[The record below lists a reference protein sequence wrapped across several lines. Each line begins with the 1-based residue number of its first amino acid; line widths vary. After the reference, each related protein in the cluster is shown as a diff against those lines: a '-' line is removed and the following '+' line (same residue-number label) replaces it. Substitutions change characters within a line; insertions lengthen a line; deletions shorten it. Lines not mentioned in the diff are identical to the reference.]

1 MGLNRQAFWA
11 RSNQLVIIPVS
22 EANLKNLNDVTEKAM
37 VSLTHSKGFASPVS
51 KISDRFIVL
60 DVEKEQRHLIFVHR
74 VDYRPG
80 FQSSIG
86 KVVKFSKWC
95 YAPCRA
101 KELRLATPS
110 YFRDEESLPP
120 GIGDRYDST
129 LRKDASPW
137 MRNRSLNNSVK
148 AEFTFSSSSEPW
160 VYCTSHILS
169 SRSLR
174 DLTAEFSDEYG
185 YDATTQIKNVNAFA
199 MWLGIDFALQLD
211 KCTHVKLGTLD
222 IVQDFFMKGAKDLW
236 RQQRNGGLETEVH
249 VYHGPVHY
257 ENQSGVVTTDEDI
270 VDIHGSVRAWFT
282 KRTEF
287 ADQSEYRFVV
297 TTLGTPC
304 NEIHEIKVS
313 EELRQLTL
321 AM

>member
-1 MGLNRQAFWA
+1 
-11 RSNQLVIIPVS
+11 
-22 EANLKNLNDVTEKAM
+22 M
-37 VSLTHSKGFASPVS
+37 VSITHTQGFGSPVS
-51 KISDRFIVL
+51 RISDGFIVL
-60 DVEKEQRHLIFVHR
+60 DVEKELRHLIFVHR

-80 FQSSIG
+80 IRSSIG

-95 YAPCRA
+95 YAPCRTQ
-101 KELRLATPS
+101 KLRIATPS
-110 YFRDEESLPP
+110 YFRDKESLPQ

-129 LRKDASPW
+129 LKKDASPW
-137 MRNRSLNNSVK
+137 MRQRFSNNGID
-148 AEFTFSSSSEPW
+148 AEVTFSSSSDPW
-160 VYCTSHILS
+160 VYCTSHIPS
-169 SRSLR
+169 SRSFR
-174 DLTAEFSDEYG
+174 DLSAKFSDEYG
-185 YDATTQIKNVNAFA
+185 YDATTQIKDVESFA

-211 KCTHVKLGTLD
+211 KSTHVKIDTLG
-222 IVQDFFMKGAKDLW
+222 IVHDLLVRRAKDMW
-236 RQQRNGGLETEVH
+236 RWQGGGGLETLVH

-257 ENQSGVVTTDEDI
+257 EDESGVVSTDEDM

-304 NEIHEIKVS
+304 NEIHEIHVS

-321 AM
+321 AI